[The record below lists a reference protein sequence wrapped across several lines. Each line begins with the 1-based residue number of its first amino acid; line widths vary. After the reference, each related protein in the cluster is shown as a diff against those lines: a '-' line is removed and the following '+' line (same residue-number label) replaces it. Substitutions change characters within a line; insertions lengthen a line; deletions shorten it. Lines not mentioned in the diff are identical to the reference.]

1 MEDHDI
7 DGSKYALKL
16 GGTTTPLVDTKTI
29 FQQNIVADTTLEVD
43 YHNLNIHIE
52 LPCGKTFN
60 MEVDPSDSCTVIQD
74 RIKQKEGIEKSK
86 YDLMYNEDMLDMEQT
101 IG

>member
-1 MEDHDI
+1 
-7 DGSKYALKL
+7 
-16 GGTTTPLVDTKTI
+16 
-29 FQQNIVADTTLEVD
+29 
-43 YHNLNIHIE
+43 
-52 LPCGKTFN
+52 